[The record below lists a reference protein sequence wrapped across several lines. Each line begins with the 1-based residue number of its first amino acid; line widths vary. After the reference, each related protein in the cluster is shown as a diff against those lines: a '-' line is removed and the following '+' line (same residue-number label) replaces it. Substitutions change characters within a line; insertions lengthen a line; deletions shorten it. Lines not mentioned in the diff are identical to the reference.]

1 MSYRL
6 CQSQLMELPVEQP
19 CYGEFRLCGK
29 EKKRTR
35 CINIL
40 KMKIY
45 HIIFLLIKNIKM
57 LIKVYITAL
66 RKCHIFSNLFNSQ
79 RVGTPIIN

>member
-29 EKKRTR
+29 EKKKNALYKYSKNENIPYNFF
-35 CINIL
+35 INQ
-40 KMKIY
+40 K
-45 HIIFLLIKNIKM
+45 H
-57 LIKVYITAL
+57 
-66 RKCHIFSNLFNSQ
+66 
-79 RVGTPIIN
+79 